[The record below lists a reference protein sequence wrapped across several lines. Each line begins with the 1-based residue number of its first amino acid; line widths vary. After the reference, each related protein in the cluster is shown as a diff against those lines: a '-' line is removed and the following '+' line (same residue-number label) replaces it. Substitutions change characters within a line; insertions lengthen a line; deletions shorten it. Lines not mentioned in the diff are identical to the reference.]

1 MSHRLITRRNALAA
15 IAAGVTTAAPLDF
28 AWGGGKIPV
37 GMQLILA
44 ADTSASVTKGR
55 YDIQMDGYLKA
66 FQDGRLLRAIR
77 NLEPPNLAVMFLTW
91 SERQHVV
98 MPWTLLHNK
107 ASVSEFC
114 GRFAEQ
120 SMKRPYSGLYTRID
134 YLLESCITRFDQV
147 YAGGRRVL
155 DVSGDGGNSYQIK
168 SRAGLKEARE
178 MLVRSGVT
186 INGLPILVVPP
197 EYISPA
203 QPPEGLDAY
212 YRRHVIGGPGAFVVP
227 SRGFEEFHNAILTK
241 LVAEVA

>member
-1 MSHRLITRRNALAA
+1 MTHRLITRRNALAA
-15 IAAGVTTAAPLDF
+15 IAAGVTTAVPLDF
-28 AWGGGKIPV
+28 ARGGKKISV

-44 ADTSASVTKGR
+44 ADTSASVTKER
-55 YDIQMDGYLKA
+55 YDIQMNGYLKA
-66 FQDGRLLRAIR
+66 FQDGRLLGAIR

-107 ASVSEFC
+107 ASVSAFC
-114 GRFAEQ
+114 GRFSEQ
-120 SMKRPYSGLYTRID
+120 SAARPYSGIYTRID
-134 YLLESCITRFDQV
+134 YLIQSCITRFDQV

-155 DVSGDGGNSYQIK
+155 DISGDGANSYWIR
-168 SRAGLKEARE
+168 SLPVLKEAKE
-178 MLVRSGVT
+178 ALVKNGVT

-197 EYISPA
+197 EHISPA

-227 SRGFEEFHNAILTK
+227 SHGFAEFHNAILTK

>member
-1 MSHRLITRRNALAA
+1 MTNRLITRRKALAS
-15 IAAGVTTAAPLDF
+15 IATGLTIAPFDF
-28 AWGGGKIPV
+28 VRGNERTPV

-44 ADTSASVTKGR
+44 ADTSASVTKER

-114 GRFAEQ
+114 GRFAKQ

-168 SRAGLKEARE
+168 SRVGLKEARE

-186 INGLPILVVPP
+186 INGLPILVLPP
-197 EYISPA
+197 EHISPA
-203 QPPEGLDAY
+203 QPPEGLDTY